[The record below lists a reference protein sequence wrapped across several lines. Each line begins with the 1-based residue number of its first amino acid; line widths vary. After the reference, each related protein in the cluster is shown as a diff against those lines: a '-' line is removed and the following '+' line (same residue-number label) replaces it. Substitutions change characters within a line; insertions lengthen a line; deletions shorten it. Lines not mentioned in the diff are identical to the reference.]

1 MALSSPRVSTV
12 SEMNTQS
19 ATRPLQL
26 LLVEDHPLTL
36 LGVRHLIDQA
46 EWPLFQNVEITDS
59 TTAQEALDA
68 MRHQVFDVAVLDFY
82 LPDGGGL
89 ELLQRTRAL
98 QPEMRVLFFLA
109 SEPRLSR
116 SAFLELGAK
125 GYVSKTAAPQN
136 LVEAILAVYYGGVYF
151 PAEAMQAAEL
161 DAAEALSDPEPKLSQ
176 RETQVLTMLA
186 EDRNKHDIAAELQI
200 SVRTVETYRARL
212 MKKLNC
218 RSLVGLIHYA
228 LEQGMVK
235 L

>member
-1 MALSSPRVSTV
+1 VST
-12 SEMNTQS
+12 QS
-19 ATRPLQL
+19 STRPLQI

-46 EWPLFQNVEITDS
+46 EWPLFQNVEITES
-59 TTAQEALDA
+59 TTAREALNA
-68 MRHQVFDVAVLDFY
+68 MRSQVFDVAVLDFY

-89 ELLQRTRAL
+89 DLLQHMRAL
-98 QPEMRVLFFLA
+98 QPDMRVLFFSA
-109 SEPRLSR
+109 SAPRLSR
-116 SAFLELGAK
+116 AAFLELGAR

-151 PAEAMQAAEL
+151 PAEELPGFEDSAAET
-161 DAAEALSDPEPKLSQ
+161 LSEPAPKLSQ
-176 RETQVLTMLA
+176 RETQVLKMLA
-186 EDRNKHDIAAELQI
+186 EDCSKHDIAAELHI